1 MQFMNVMYTISQ
13 YQKASTSRNAKPVSD
28 APTTTILA
36 LMVTFGSMVSFWLM
50 WLSAY
55 GAWGEVAESVRKSKI
70 FICLIN
76 LKNVSPKLIFQSL

>member
-55 GAWGEVAESVRKSKI
+55 GA
-70 FICLIN
+70 
-76 LKNVSPKLIFQSL
+76 